1 MANALLFLSVVMLS
15 VVLSGMYPKQ
25 IVTTYSSP
33 VEIFSRNNTQIIKGL
48 AMIMIIVQHIC
59 GDWTNIFTPF
69 GGIGVA
75 LFLFFSGFGL
85 NQSYKKNGIK
95 SFWQK
100 KIIRVVCPYALFRI
114 LCVMVYNNVDL
125 WNFLLDIF
133 CYKSEYWYIDYLIRC
148 YIVFWIAKRFF
159 SRYQFVVLACFA
171 MYTFFFMSGTRS
183 EQSLSFLIGVL
194 SSEYYDIILKWNRKR
209 WLIIMCISGIL
220 GISCLLIKQIP
231 SVREYMGTYI
241 YSIVELGI
249 KLPLGI
255 AFFIA
260 LLQSPA
266 IIKNSSLLSICGLC
280 SLELYLVHMPIRML
294 IIKDSFIQ
302 GIAII
307 IISLLI
313 AYSFHKMTDVLFKTK
328 L

>member
-1 MANALLFLSVVMLS
+1 MTNALLFLSVIMLS
-15 VVLSGMYPKQ
+15 VVLSGIYPKQ
-25 IVTTYSSP
+25 TATISSS
-33 VEIFSRNNTQIIKGL
+33 VEIFSRSNTQIIKGL
-48 AMIMIIVQHIC
+48 AMILIIIQHIC

-100 KIIRVVCPYALFRI
+100 KIIRIILPYALFRI
-114 LCVMVYNNVDL
+114 LCVMVYNDVNL

-133 CYKSEYWYIDYLIRC
+133 CYKSEYWYIDYLMRC
-148 YIVFWIAKRFF
+148 YIIFWIAKRFF
-159 SRYQFVVLACFA
+159 GRYQFVVLACFA
-171 MYTFFFMSGTRS
+171 MYTLFFMNGTRS
-183 EQSLSFLIGVL
+183 EQSLSFLAGVL
-194 SSEYYDIILKWNRKR
+194 SSEYYNIILKWNRKR
-209 WLIIMCISGIL
+209 WLTIMCISGFL
-220 GISCLLIKQIP
+220 GISFLLIKQTP
-231 SVREYMGTYI
+231 TVREYIGTYL

-249 KLPLGI
+249 KLPLGV
-255 AFFIA
+255 AFSIA
-260 LLQSPA
+260 LLQSPT
-266 IIKNSSLLSICGLC
+266 IIKNSSLLYICGLC
-280 SLELYLVHMPIRML
+280 SLELYLVHMQIRML

-313 AYSFHKMTDVLFKTK
+313 AYSFHKITNVLFKTK
-328 L
+328 Y